1 MPQPKPDE
9 SNANES
15 ATPRKLWRD
24 LHLWQIQPVRD
35 VLVVLLIVGV
45 FWLGSVLSL
54 VTVPLLLA
62 ILLAYLVEP
71 IIAWVTKS
79 ERISR
84 STAAAGMIVASGLV
98 VVVPVVLVLAFGITQ
113 GVESVGKVRRD
124 IEHVYVAIQNPED
137 QSAAQAVPKQWRWV
151 TEQIQREL
159 GTPKSGHTFPDQP
172 LSDQPSS
179 GAAPPGAAPPG
190 EPPSGEAA
198 ETRAPQAPLEP
209 SAPTMTA
216 RILEW
221 VRGNADAISSR
232 VFQTSRDALSAAANM
247 AVGAGKLGFGAFL
260 TAFFFY
266 FISTQWSSVITFG
279 DTLLPDDQR
288 ERAHELIGRFD
299 RVVAGFVRG
308 RLTIALIQSVIFAIL
323 YWIIGTPAPVLFGIV
338 IGVLSIV
345 PYLAIIGIPATII
358 AMWLDPAGG
367 MRGQWWWI
375 VVAPIVV
382 YNLGQAADD
391 YFLTPAIQGKSTDL
405 DTPTILFA
413 SLAGGILFGFYGLLI
428 AIPLAAC
435 IKIALREV
443 FWPRFKAWA
452 QGHEADFLPINR
464 S

>member
-1 MPQPKPDE
+1 MPEPTPSE
-9 SNANES
+9 SNSSES
-15 ATPRKLWRD
+15 NSPRKPWRE

-35 VLVVLLIVGV
+35 VLVVSVIVGV
-45 FWLGSVLSL
+45 FWLGLVLSL

-71 IIAWVTKS
+71 VIAWVTKS
-79 ERISR
+79 GRISR
-84 STAAAGMIVASGLV
+84 STAAGGMIVVCGLV
-98 VVVPVVLVLAFGITQ
+98 VVVPAVLGLAFGISQ
-113 GVESVGKVRRD
+113 GIESVGKVRGD
-124 IEHVYVAIQNPED
+124 IEHVYVAIQNPDD
-137 QSAAQAVPKQWRWV
+137 QAAADNVPSQWRWV
-151 TEQIQREL
+151 TEQIQHEL
-159 GTPKSGHTFPDQP
+159 AEPQAEEDAAVEP
-172 LSDQPSS
+172 LD
-179 GAAPPGAAPPG
+179 APNL
-190 EPPSGEAA
+190 ETAA
-198 ETRAPQAPLEP
+198 EPA
-209 SAPTMTA
+209 SPTLTA
-216 RILEW
+216 RVLKW
-221 VRGNADAISSR
+221 VRGNADAISAR
-232 VFQTSRDALSAAANM
+232 VFQTSRDALSAAANI
-247 AVGAGKLGFGAFL
+247 AVGAGMLGFGAFL

-266 FISTQWSSVITFG
+266 FISTQWSGVIKFA
-279 DTLLPDDQR
+279 DTLLPADQR

-323 YWIIGTPAPVLFGIV
+323 YWVIGTPAPVLFGLV

-358 AMWLDPAGG
+358 AMWLDPSGG
-367 MRGQWWWI
+367 FRGEWWWI
-375 VVAPIVV
+375 VIAPVVV

-405 DTPTILFA
+405 DTPSILFA

-452 QGHEADFLPINR
+452 EGHEADFLPIKR